1 MKKQANKYQNKE
13 EEIIFD
19 NIDNKSSINN
29 TNIIKKK
36 YFIANNGTYKLNKNK
51 KFSTNHLLLSLSK
64 NVLYSFLKIYFLF
77 TLIISISSHL
87 SLHLNN
93 NDRKLKLYFSEITME
108 IMANSGE
115 QKVISPYYYQF
126 PDEIYLDNI
135 KMQKKIAQ

>member
-64 NVLYSFLKIYFLF
+64 NVLYSFSKFIF
-77 TLIISISSHL
+77 
-87 SLHLNN
+87 
-93 NDRKLKLYFSEITME
+93 
-108 IMANSGE
+108 
-115 QKVISPYYYQF
+115 
-126 PDEIYLDNI
+126 YLP
-135 KMQKKIAQ
+135 